1 MSWFGYA
8 LKRTGISI
16 VLVFAASLVV
26 FSIIRLIPGDP
37 ALIILGRFAEE
48 GAAEELRKQLGLHL
62 PFWEQYIQWIVGI
75 FNGDWGRSVI
85 NDYSVRQMIMR
96 RYPRS
101 IQLALLGIGI
111 GVLIAFPLGIIGGIK
126 RNSLTDYGA
135 LFFSQ
140 FGVSIPNFWLGII
153 LSLVF
158 ARYLGVLPASG
169 YHPFLDDPIK
179 NLKHAFLP
187 ALTIGIINA
196 AIFTRY
202 LRSEMLEEL
211 GSDYVR
217 TARAFGHSRKTIV
230 LRYVLKNA
238 ILPTITIIGVQFG
251 YMVGGV
257 VIIEKVFAYPG
268 LGSLL
273 LNSLFNRDYP
283 PLQMALLVL
292 VATFIFVN
300 LIVDLVY
307 GWLDPKIKY

>member
-1 MSWFGYA
+1 MSWTGYA
-8 LKRTGISI
+8 LKRVGVSI
-16 VLVFAASLVV
+16 ALLFAASIVV

-37 ALIILGRFAEE
+37 AMIILGRFAEE
-48 GAAEELRKQLGLHL
+48 GAAEALRRQLGLHL
-62 PFWEQYIQWIVGI
+62 PFWEQYTQWILGI
-75 FNGDWGRSVI
+75 FKGDWGRSVI
-85 NDYSVRQMIMR
+85 NGYSVRQTVMM

-101 IQLALLGIGI
+101 LELAILGIGI
-111 GVLIAFPLGIIGGIK
+111 GIAISFPLGLLGGIK
-126 RNSLTDYGA
+126 RNSTTDYGA

-140 FGVSIPNFWLGII
+140 FGVSIPNFWLGIL
-153 LSLVF
+153 LSLLF
-158 ARYLGVLPASG
+158 ARYLDILPASG
-169 YHPFLDDPIK
+169 YYPFFEDPIR

-217 TARAFGHSRKTIV
+217 TARAFGHSQKTIV

-238 ILPTITIIGVQFG
+238 VLPTITIIGIQFG

-257 VIIEKVFAYPG
+257 VIIEKVFSYPG

-283 PLQMALLVL
+283 PLQMSLLVL
-292 VATFIFVN
+292 VSTFIFVN

-307 GWLDPKIKY
+307 GLLDPKIKY